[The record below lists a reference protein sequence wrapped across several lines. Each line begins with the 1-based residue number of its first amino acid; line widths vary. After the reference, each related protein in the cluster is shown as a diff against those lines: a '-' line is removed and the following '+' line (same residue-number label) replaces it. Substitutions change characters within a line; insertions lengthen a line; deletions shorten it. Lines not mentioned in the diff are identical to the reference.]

1 VRIDCSLCG
10 VKKHDLDFCLSASVN
25 VRYILHT
32 QPLRFIYNKILVWVS
47 LYPPFIGLSFS
58 PSTPFATVACY
69 SFTSPSSS
77 FSISSTLTL
86 PMAKDEICN
95 TNGHGDNNAIDPPTE
110 GTPLLGKMK
119 HDASKTL
126 GKQTKKEMRHP

>member
-1 VRIDCSLCG
+1 VRIDYSLCG
-10 VKKHDLDFCLSASVN
+10 VKKLDLNFCLSASVN

-47 LYPPFIGLSFS
+47 LYPPFVGLPFS
-58 PSTPFATVACY
+58 PSTHVATVACY
-69 SFTSPSSS
+69 PFTSPSSS

-95 TNGHGDNNAIDPPTE
+95 ANVHGDNNAINPPSLE
-110 GTPLLGKMK
+110 
-119 HDASKTL
+119 
-126 GKQTKKEMRHP
+126 